1 MLERRQYPRI
11 EISLPATVKTADGEK
26 LQPKAVNIA
35 HGGVELAC
43 DHPTAAKLVPALHL
57 PNPSKTPPID
67 VILPLPM
74 ADGSEPS
81 LECRGAII
89 SLRRLSQDEYRLS
102 VQFHDIT
109 EVMQDH
115 LYAFLEQCINPA

>member
-1 MLERRQYPRI
+1 M
-11 EISLPATVKTADGEK
+11 VKTAGGET

-67 VILPLPM
+67 IRLPLPM

-89 SLRRLSQDEYRLS
+89 SLRRLSQDEYRIA
-102 VQFHDIT
+102 VQFHELT
-109 EVMQDH
+109 ESIQEN
-115 LYAFLEQCINPA
+115 LYAFLEQCIHSA